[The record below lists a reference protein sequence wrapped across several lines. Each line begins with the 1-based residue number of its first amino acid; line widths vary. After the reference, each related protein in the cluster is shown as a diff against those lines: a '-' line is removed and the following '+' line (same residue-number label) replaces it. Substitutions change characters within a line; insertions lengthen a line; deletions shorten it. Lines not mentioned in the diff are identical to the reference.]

1 METED
6 RDLSLDTWNREEL
19 ENRIFVRE
27 EELYVES
34 KKGCC

>member
-27 EELYVES
+27 EELDVES
-34 KKGCC
+34 KKGYC